1 MVIFCSAQ
9 AYKGMMEISCFPDE
23 APPDA
28 VQPERVPAPGGDP
41 FLIGAWT
48 VDPAAGRLSRGQ
60 EIRSVEPK
68 MMDVLVLLASSPGQV
83 FGRDQIFESVWPGV
97 TVGEDT
103 LTRCISKLRTVLGD
117 EARQPLYLETISKRG
132 YRLVAAVEP
141 VRSGTDSAAGRVTGL
156 RPGRWMMIAAG
167 LVVAA
172 LVGIGS
178 LALGSGSRASPD
190 GAEAARLTQQAHDFY
205 FQYSRADNQ
214 AARTLYERAVALD
227 PDASSALAGLSNT
240 LVQTVIRWPG
250 DPGET
255 EFSRTTLGAAIATGR
270 TGTPAAR
277 QRLDRARS
285 LAERAVALKPDD
297 AFAQQS
303 LGLVAAAQQD
313 FEPARKAYDRA
324 IALDPDAWGAM
335 INRADLLEIQG
346 DRTGSIVW
354 FERAYAAMDRV
365 RQVQGPR
372 VRLWQPETGILIARR
387 YEASGRQDA
396 AEAWYRRVLAA
407 TPFHPAGTSGLAAL
421 LDRQGDRTGAR
432 ELCRTYV
439 ERIGPNPGC
448 ARILEN

>member
-1 MVIFCSAQ
+1 MVIFWSAQ
-9 AYKGMMEISCFPDE
+9 AYKGMMETSCFPDE
-23 APPDA
+23 AGPDA
-28 VQPERVPAPGGDP
+28 IRPETAVMAGGDP
-41 FLIGAWT
+41 FRLGEWT
-48 VDPAAGRLSRGQ
+48 VEPTLGRLSRNG
-60 EIRSVEPK
+60 EVRTVEPK
-68 MMDVLVLLASSPGQV
+68 IMDVLVLLASRPGMV
-83 FGRDQIFESVWPGV
+83 FGRDQIFASVWPGV

-103 LTRCISKLRTVLGD
+103 LTRCISKLRTALGD

-132 YRLVAAVEP
+132 YRLIAAVAPVQPGTEP
-141 VRSGTDSAAGRVTGL
+141 RSGRVKGF
-156 RPGRWMMIAAG
+156 RPGRWTMVAAG
-167 LVVAA
+167 LIVAG
-172 LVGIGS
+172 LVAIGS
-178 LALGSGSRASPD
+178 LAPGSGVRATPD
-190 GAEAARLTQQAHDFY
+190 GAEAVRLTQQAHDFY

-250 DPGET
+250 DPGDA
-255 EFSRTTLGAAIATGR
+255 EFSRTTLGAAMAIGR
-270 TGTPAAR
+270 TRTPAAIA
-277 QRLDRARS
+277 RLERARS
-285 LAERAVALKPDD
+285 LAERAVRLKPDD

-313 FEPARKAYDRA
+313 FGVARQAYDRA

-335 INRADLLEIQG
+335 INRGDLLEIQG
-346 DRTGSIVW
+346 DRTGSIIW

-365 RQVQGPR
+365 GQAQGPR
-372 VRLWQPETGILIARR
+372 VRQWQPETGILIARR

-407 TPFHPAGTSGLAAL
+407 TPFHPAGTAGLAAL

-448 ARILEN
+448 TRIFAD

>member
-1 MVIFCSAQ
+1 MIFCSAQ

-23 APPDA
+23 ARPDTIQPA
-28 VQPERVPAPGGDP
+28 TVQTAGRDP
-41 FLIGAWT
+41 FRLGDWR

-68 MMDVLVLLASSPGQV
+68 VMDVLVLLASSPGQV
-83 FGRDQIFESVWPGV
+83 FGRDQLFARVWPGV

-103 LTRCISKLRTVLGD
+103 LTRCISKLRTALDD
-117 EARQPLYLETISKRG
+117 EARQPRYLETISKRG

-141 VRSGTDSAAGRVTGL
+141 IRPGTDPASGRGKGL
-156 RPGRWMMIAAG
+156 RPGRWTMIAAG
-167 LVVAA
+167 LVVAG
-172 LVGIGS
+172 LVAIGS
-178 LALGSGSRASPD
+178 LALGSGFRATPN
-190 GAEAARLTQQAHDFY
+190 GAEAVRLTQQAHDFY

-227 PDASSALAGLSNT
+227 PDASTALAGLSNT

-255 EFSRTTLGAAIATGR
+255 EFSRTTLGAAMATGR
-270 TGTPAAR
+270 TRTPAALA
-277 QRLDRARS
+277 RLERARS
-285 LAERAVALKPDD
+285 RAERAVMLKPDD

-313 FEPARKAYDRA
+313 FDVARTAYDRA

-354 FERAYAAMDRV
+354 FERAYEAMDRV

-407 TPFHPAGTSGLAAL
+407 TPFHPVGTSGLAAL

-439 ERIGPNPGC
+439 QRIGPNPEC
-448 ARILEN
+448 VPILAN

>member
-1 MVIFCSAQ
+1 MA
-9 AYKGMMEISCFPDE
+9 GG
-23 APPDA
+23 APFRLG
-28 VQPERVPAPGGDP
+28 E
-41 FLIGAWT
+41 WT
-48 VDPAAGRLSRGQ
+48 VEPALGRLSRNG
-60 EIRSVEPK
+60 EVRAVEPK
-68 MMDVLVLLASSPGQV
+68 MMDVLVLLASRPGQV
-83 FGRDQIFESVWPGV
+83 FGRERIFASVWPGV

-103 LTRCISKLRTVLGD
+103 LTRCISKLRTALGD
-117 EARQPLYLETISKRG
+117 EARQPRYLETISKRG

-141 VRSGTDSAAGRVTGL
+141 VGSGAEPVARPARVGH
-156 RPGRWMMIAAG
+156 RRRWLIAAAG
-167 LVVAA
+167 LVGAG
-172 LVGIGS
+172 LVVIGA
-178 LALGSGSRASPD
+178 LALGPGSTATPD

-255 EFSRTTLGAAIATGR
+255 EFSRTTLGAAMATGR
-270 TGTPAAR
+270 TGTPAALA
-277 QRLDRARS
+277 RLNRARS
-285 LAERAVALKPDD
+285 LAERAVTLKPDD

-313 FEPARKAYDRA
+313 FEVARMAYDRA

-335 INRADLLEIQG
+335 INRADLMEIQG

-354 FERAYAAMDRV
+354 FERAYAAMSRV
-365 RQVQGPR
+365 HETQAPR
-372 VRLWQPETGILIARR
+372 VRPWQSETGILIARR
-387 YEASGRQDA
+387 YEEAGRPDA
-396 AEAWYRRVLAA
+396 AETWYRRVLAA

-421 LDRQGDRTGAR
+421 LDRQGDRSGAR

-448 ARILEN
+448 ASILVD